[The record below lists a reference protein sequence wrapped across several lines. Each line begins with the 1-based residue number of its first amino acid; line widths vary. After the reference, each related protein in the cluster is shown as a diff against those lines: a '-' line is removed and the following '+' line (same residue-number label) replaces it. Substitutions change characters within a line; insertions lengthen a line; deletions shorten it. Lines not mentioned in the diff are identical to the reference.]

1 MTDEEIRNRILR
13 VAYEKYKKVG
23 SLLQGVFNIYEVSKE
38 WGVRKEKIE
47 RVVEHLVGDGFIKY
61 FTEDGE
67 IHLTHEGVK
76 ECERIQYPMQE
87 WDKKRREESK
97 QSKIGFK

>member
-1 MTDEEIRNRILR
+1 MNDEEIRNRILR

-38 WGVRKEKIE
+38 WGEREEKIE
-47 RVVEHLVGDGFIKY
+47 RGVEHLVGDGLIKY

-67 IHLTHEGVK
+67 IHFTHEGVK
-76 ECERIQYPMQE
+76 ECERIEYLIQE
-87 WDKKRREESK
+87 RDKKRREESK
-97 QSKIGFK
+97 QGK